1 MFPILCAIW
10 REPC

>member
-10 REPC
+10 RESC